1 MAFAHPVRT
10 RRLPVLSQAM
20 VHLVLLV
27 LLALTFYP
35 AITMLIFSFKNPLQ
49 WDNNRWLPTFPL
61 RWQNYL
67 TAWDAVS
74 HYLINTVII
83 ATISTVGMVALSS
96 LTAFVFA
103 RLRFV
108 GRTVLFY
115 AVIIML
121 MVPGILSLVP
131 QFVLYKQLGL
141 IGGWGAL
148 IVPYIVGGVPY
159 GTFLLRAFFVSLP
172 EELFEAGRIDGCSV
186 LGLYWRICLPLS
198 LPILG
203 TLAII
208 SVTSI
213 WNDYVW
219 PSLAIGDQS
228 LQVITVGLVY
238 LSHNLTNTILG
249 DTSSAYGPIFA
260 AYTIGALPLLILFL
274 VASRYYIEGLVS
286 SGLKL

>member
-1 MAFAHPVRT
+1 MLTQGILHV
-10 RRLPVLSQAM
+10 
-20 VHLVLLV
+20 VLLL

-35 AITMLIFSFKNPLQ
+35 AVAMLIFSFKNPLQ
-49 WDNNRWLPTFPL
+49 WDDNRWLMTFPL
-61 RWQNYL
+61 RWQNYA
-67 TAWDAVS
+67 TAWDSVS
-74 HYLINTVII
+74 HYLFNTVII
-83 ATISTVGMVALSS
+83 AAVSTVGMVALSS

-103 RLRFV
+103 RMRFL

-115 AVIIML
+115 AIILML
-121 MVPGILSLVP
+121 MVPSVLSLVP

-141 IGGWGAL
+141 INTWGAL
-148 IVPYIVGGVPY
+148 IVPYIVGGIPY

-198 LPILG
+198 LPILS

-208 SVTSI
+208 SITSI

-219 PSLAIGDQS
+219 PSLAIGDQG

-238 LSHNLTNTILG
+238 LSHNLTNAMTG
-249 DTSSAYGPIFA
+249 DTSSAYGPMFA
-260 AYTIGALPLLILFL
+260 AYTIGSLPLLILFL
-274 VASRYYIEGLVS
+274 FASKYYIEGLVS

>member
-1 MAFAHPVRT
+1 MLTQGILHI
-10 RRLPVLSQAM
+10 
-20 VHLVLLV
+20 VLLL

-35 AITMLIFSFKNPLQ
+35 AVAMLIFSFKNPLQ
-49 WDNNRWLPTFPL
+49 WDDNRWLITFPL
-61 RWQNYL
+61 RWQNYA
-67 TAWDAVS
+67 TAWDSVA
-74 HYLINTVII
+74 HYLFNTVII
-83 ATISTVGMVALSS
+83 AAVSTVGMVALSS

-103 RLRFV
+103 RMHFL

-115 AVIIML
+115 AIILML
-121 MVPGILSLVP
+121 MVPSVLSLVP

-141 IGGWGAL
+141 INTWGAL
-148 IVPYIVGGVPY
+148 IVPYIVGGIPY
-159 GTFLLRAFFVSLP
+159 GTFLLRAFFASLP

-219 PSLAIGDQS
+219 PSLAIGDQG

-238 LSHNLTNTILG
+238 LSHNLTNAMTG
-249 DTSSAYGPIFA
+249 DTSSAYGPMFA
-260 AYTIGALPLLILFL
+260 AYTIGSLPLLILFL
-274 VASRYYIEGLVS
+274 VSSRYYIEGLVS